1 MSDLTQKPDFNE
13 PMPNLVREWHPTRNG
28 KLIPKNVTS
37 NHEEKVWWLCENSHE
52 WEATVQDRVKGEKCP
67 ICVKEFAKDKY
78 GKYERPS
85 YQQRHMNN
93 EGNMTQKPYPSFQ
106 PDYSGFGSTV
116 EFRKHTRYKYMATA
130 IIEEPDS
137 GKSLYAQMQNICFGG
152 MYLETNSPLKLGET
166 IRVRFNEPL
175 SFTRKRTFPSV
186 VKWCKGLDDDEGYI
200 YGYGVGVEF
209 T

>member
-1 MSDLTQKPDFNE
+1 M
-13 PMPNLVREWHPTRNG
+13 
-28 KLIPKNVTS
+28 TS

-52 WEATVQDRVKGEKCP
+52 WKATVQDRVKGEKCP
-67 ICVKEFAKDKY
+67 ICVEEFAKDKY

-137 GKSLYAQMQNICFGG
+137 GKSLYAQMQNICSGG